1 MKLCRFNG
9 GRLGLVDGEEV
20 TDVSAALQALPSQ
33 RYPFPSHDV
42 LIAHLNELRPGIVEA
57 ARTGQKHAA
66 SAVHY
71 DPPVANPGKIIG
83 APINYKA
90 HAQESAQDSNIGH
103 GRAITTIGDWG
114 MFLKASTSLIG
125 VSDEIVLR
133 FPERRNDHEV
143 ELAVVIGKT
152 CRQVKAADAMA
163 HVAAYSLSLDMTLR
177 GPEFQCFRKS
187 IDSYAVLGPWLV
199 TADEVPDPGQLDLWL
214 QVNGQT
220 RQQANT
226 RDLIFDVPRLIEFA
240 SSFYTL
246 QPGDVIMTGTPEGVG
261 PVVPGDWIEAGVQ
274 GLGSLAMRVA
284 SQYA

>member
-9 GRLGLVDGEEV
+9 GRLGLVEGEEV

-71 DPPVANPGKIIG
+71 DSPVANPGKIIG

-114 MFLKASTSLIG
+114 MFLKAGTSLSG

-214 QVNGQT
+214 HVNGQT

>member
-9 GRLGLVDGEEV
+9 GRLGLVEGEEV

-42 LIAHLNELRPGIVEA
+42 LIAHLNELRPDIVEA

-71 DPPVANPGKIIG
+71 DSPVANPGKIIG

-114 MFLKASTSLIG
+114 MFLKAGTSLIG

-214 QVNGQT
+214 HVNGQT

>member
-9 GRLGLVDGEEV
+9 GRLGLVEGEEV

-114 MFLKASTSLIG
+114 MFLKAGTSLIG

-187 IDSYAVLGPWLV
+187 IESYAVLGPWLV

-214 QVNGQT
+214 HVNGQT

>member
-9 GRLGLVDGEEV
+9 GRLGLVQGEQV
-20 TDVSAALQALPSQ
+20 TDVSAALDALPAF

-42 LIAHLNELRPGIVEA
+42 FIAHLDELRPGIAQA
-57 ARTGQKHAA
+57 AMTGHRHAMA
-66 SAVHY
+66 EVHY
-71 DPPVANPGKIIG
+71 DSPVANPGKIIG

-90 HAQESAQDSNIGH
+90 HAQESAQDASIGH

-114 MFLKASTSLIG
+114 MFLKAGTSLIG

-133 FPERRNDHEV
+133 FGQRRNDHEV
-143 ELAVVIGKT
+143 ELAVIIGKT
-152 CRQVKAADAMA
+152 CRQVKAAEAMA

-199 TADEVPDPGQLDLWL
+199 TPDEVPDPGQLDLWL
-214 QVNGQT
+214 HVNGQT

-274 GLGSLAMRVA
+274 GLGTLSMRVA
-284 SQYA
+284 SEYA